1 MYSDAITPDEYIEAV
16 ADNQKDALKKL
27 RKAILENLPEGFE
40 EVMSYGMIGYV
51 VPKSVYPKGYKVNP
65 DEPLPFAGLAAQK
78 NYISLYH
85 MGVYMYP
92 EILDWFVGEYSSRAN
107 TKLDMGK
114 SCIRFKNPNKIP
126 YELVEELFRKISV
139 EDYVDRYEKS
149 TQK

>member
-1 MYSDAITPDEYIEAV
+1 MYSDAITPDEYVEAV

-27 RKAILENLPEGFE
+27 RKAILENLPEDFE

-51 VPKSVYPKGYKVNP
+51 VPKRVYPKGYKVNP

-78 NYISLYH
+78 NHISLYH

-92 EILDWFVGEYSSRAN
+92 EILDWFVGEYSSRVN

-126 YELVEELFRKISV
+126 YELVEELFRKISA
-139 EDYVDRYEKS
+139 EDYIDKYEKS
-149 TQK
+149 IQK